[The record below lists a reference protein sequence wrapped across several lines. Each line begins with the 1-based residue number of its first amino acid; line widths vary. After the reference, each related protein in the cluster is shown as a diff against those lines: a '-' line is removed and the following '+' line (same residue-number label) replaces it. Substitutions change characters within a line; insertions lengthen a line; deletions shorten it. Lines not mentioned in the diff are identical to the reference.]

1 MASPLSP
8 AKPSSLNIATPPT
21 IRRYDQS
28 RYEVQAYTEQ
38 STTTATTTTTAAP
51 STSSPNGI
59 DIDIDIDASSSST
72 IHATAA
78 VEDIPLQQKLQHK
91 QQLRFGKENN
101 MSPPKQRHSR
111 IMSGNELSPLK
122 ILTTGE
128 PNPERQFSPARG
140 SRKSLMSPDKRFP
153 VRVSN
158 PISETADKSPS
169 DAAAERPDMRERT
182 MSLDDALR
190 SNKGLSHAIDIFE
203 DDTVDDFGRAHD
215 TSPDATD
222 RLDRDDHGDHTEVH
236 HEVTYDDS
244 VGPDDTMTSTFSAFS
259 AVPNLTTFARLGNSP
274 PKTNGLD
281 DGMTP
286 RGRPGPSP
294 ARSQRPMSYHPD
306 SSGNTTNL
314 LMDFTEHQRHPG
326 KSPGKRFTTG
336 TGSTVPATPARQMGN
351 LLDFDIPPLPT
362 PRSIPTITP
371 RELES
376 LKSSFLSEISSL
388 KASLSGKEAE
398 ALALKTAVGDA
409 EKRVGECMEQV
420 REMSSEKEHLAA
432 EKEGWEKRSREM
444 ETVLRSVKEEI
455 VRSQRETEEL
465 EYKLSESEA
474 RREAAE
480 NMAQEAESKLAGMR
494 AGRASE
500 DNARSDKSR
509 SPGAKDASKEVEMA
523 VERVARELHALYK
536 SKHET
541 KVTALKK
548 SYEGRWEKRVRDL
561 ETRLEDVSEENERLR
576 LGRDATMTR
585 VDPAEQAAEEERK
598 AQAVRDA
605 AQIRHLGA
613 EVDKLEAMMHTIRDD
628 NSELRT
634 LLEQER
640 VEKGEL
646 VQLAEEMMSMQ
657 SFVAAEKQ
665 KTQPKPQEPAPRPD
679 RTPVRTPAKARTPGP
694 AVRMPQPDGFRSSV
708 TRASGLKA
716 PGSSIVMPGRSAG
729 AANHERTRSGA
740 AGLPRPGSGFGA
752 RSGIMSSI
760 EKMGNYRGRAE

>member
-21 IRRYDQS
+21 TRRYDQS

-59 DIDIDIDASSSST
+59 DIDASSSST
-72 IHATAA
+72 RHATAA
-78 VEDIPLQQKLQHK
+78 VEDSPLQQKQQHK
-91 QQLRFGKENN
+91 QQLKFGKENN

-169 DAAAERPDMRERT
+169 DAPSERPDMRERT

-222 RLDRDDHGDHTEVH
+222 RLDRDDHGDDTEVH
-236 HEVTYDDS
+236 HEVAYDDS

-326 KSPGKRFTTG
+326 KSPGKRITTG
-336 TGSTVPATPARQMGN
+336 PA
-351 LLDFDIPPLPT
+351 
-362 PRSIPTITP
+362 S
-371 RELES
+371 
-376 LKSSFLSEISSL
+376 

-409 EKRVGECMEQV
+409 EKRVGECMEKV
-420 REMSSEKEHLAA
+420 REMSSEKEHLTA

-500 DNARSDKSR
+500 DSARSDKSR

-628 NSELRT
+628 N
-634 LLEQER
+634 
-640 VEKGEL
+640 GG
-646 VQLAEEMMSMQ
+646 
-657 SFVAAEKQ
+657 AA
-665 KTQPKPQEPAPRPD
+665 D
-679 RTPVRTPAKARTPGP
+679 SAR
-694 AVRMPQPDGFRSSV
+694 
-708 TRASGLKA
+708 
-716 PGSSIVMPGRSAG
+716 AG
-729 AANHERTRSGA
+729 ARRKGRARA
-740 AGLPRPGSGFGA
+740 AG
-752 RSGIMSSI
+752 
-760 EKMGNYRGRAE
+760 RGDDVDA

>member
-21 IRRYDQS
+21 TRRYDQS
-28 RYEVQAYTEQ
+28 RNEIQASTVQ
-38 STTTATTTTTAAP
+38 STTTATTTTTA
-51 STSSPNGI
+51 TSSSSTNGN
-59 DIDIDIDASSSST
+59 DASSSST
-72 IHATAA
+72 PFATAA
-78 VEDIPLQQKLQHK
+78 VEDSPLQQKQQHK
-91 QQLRFGKENN
+91 QQQKSGKEN

-158 PISETADKSPS
+158 PISETAETTS
-169 DAAAERPDMRERT
+169 DTAERPDMRERT

-190 SNKGLSHAIDIFE
+190 DNKGLSHAIDIFE
-203 DDTVDDFGRAHD
+203 DDTVDDFGQEHD
-215 TSPDATD
+215 RSPDATD
-222 RLDRDDHGDHTEVH
+222 RLDGDHGDDIEIH
-236 HEVTYDDS
+236 HQVTYDDS
-244 VGPDDTMTSTFSAFS
+244 VGPDDTMMSTFSAFS

-274 PKTNGLD
+274 PKTNGMD

-294 ARSQRPMSYHPD
+294 SKSQRPMSYHPD

-314 LMDFTEHQRHPG
+314 LMDFTEHQRYPG
-326 KSPGKRFTTG
+326 KSPGRRFAAG
-336 TGSTVPATPARQMGN
+336 TSSTVPATPARQMGN

-420 REMSSEKEHLAA
+420 REMSSEKEHLTG

-494 AGRASE
+494 AGKASE
-500 DNARSDKSR
+500 DNARSDKTR

-548 SYEGRWEKRVRDL
+548 SYEGRWEKRVREL
-561 ETRLEDVSEENERLR
+561 EARLEDISEENERLR

-585 VDPAEQAAEEERK
+585 VDPVEQAAEEERK

-605 AQIRHLGA
+605 AQIKQLGA
-613 EVDKLEAMMHTIRDD
+613 EVEKLEAMMHTIRDD
-628 NSELRT
+628 NGELRT

-657 SFVAAEKQ
+657 SFVASEKQ
-665 KTQPKPQEPAPRPD
+665 KAQPKPQEPVTRPD

-760 EKMGNYRGRAE
+760 EKMGNYRGRAD

>member
-21 IRRYDQS
+21 IRRYHQS

-78 VEDIPLQQKLQHK
+78 VEDSPLQQKQQHK

-169 DAAAERPDMRERT
+169 DAAAEHPDMRERT

-215 TSPDATD
+215 TSPGATD
-222 RLDRDDHGDHTEVH
+222 RLDRDDHGDDTEVH

-336 TGSTVPATPARQMGN
+336 TGST
-351 LLDFDIPPLPT
+351 
-362 PRSIPTITP
+362 
-371 RELES
+371 
-376 LKSSFLSEISSL
+376 
-388 KASLSGKEAE
+388 
-398 ALALKTAVGDA
+398 
-409 EKRVGECMEQV
+409 V